1 VLSRSKEELVD
12 YGAAVKVVLGLRE
25 DEVEVEVEAR
35 RWKVRRRGEQYAE
48 MI

>member
-25 DEVEVEVEAR
+25 DEVEVEAR